1 MKHLVRAALAALVS
15 VTAAAA
21 AMLPA
26 GPAAASA
33 ASAAPA
39 HSSGLNSATIIGTW
53 ANNDPTSKSIQNI
66 VVSNSPSGGI
76 LVDAF
81 GACVMSNVSTPCE
94 WGNVHAVAFAQ
105 VNTAG
110 ISKTAGTS
118 FRAEWSWDHGRGR
131 SILVA
136 NLMMVNG
143 QPMMII
149 EEPRIYVHDA
159 KMGSNWIVDEIFHVA
174 GTAVTPTK
182 SGTTVTDNYPTG
194 AVPKPDPNLAGIW
207 MNSMPDN
214 QGIAMFVVS
223 LGRNGTLTVHT
234 YGVCD
239 NGKSVCDWGTT
250 YGVLLGDPAES
261 GQAEEFIAPYKFHGK
276 DVLLCAQ
283 IMNAEGT
290 MMMNNEYTDMT
301 DGHGADINNSAN
313 HTVDENFM
321 KA

>member
-1 MKHLVRAALAALVS
+1 MKHLVRAAMAALVS

-21 AMLPA
+21 AMLPV
-26 GPAAASA
+26 GPAAANA
-33 ASAAPA
+33 ASPT
-39 HSSGLNSATIIGTW
+39 HSAGLNSATIIGTW
-53 ANNDPTSKSIQNI
+53 ANNDPKSKSIQNI
-66 VVSNSPSGGI
+66 VVSDSPTGGI

-81 GACVMSNVSTPCE
+81 GACVMSSVSTPCE

-110 ISKTAGTS
+110 ISTTAGTS
-118 FRAEWSWDHGRGR
+118 FRAEWSWNHGHGR

-136 NLMMVNG
+136 NLMYVNG

-149 EEPRIYVHDA
+149 EEPRIFVHDSHL
-159 KMGSNWIVDEIFHVA
+159 GSNWIEDEIFHVS
-174 GTAVTPTK
+174 GTAVHPTK

-223 LGRNGTLTVHT
+223 LGSHGTLTVHT
-234 YGVCD
+234 YGVCG

-250 YGVLLGDPAES
+250 YGVLLGDPTL

-283 IMNAEGT
+283 IMNTAGT

-301 DGHGADINNSAN
+301 DSHGAEINNSAN